1 MIPWVIYLYTSGQ
14 QPLSFL
20 IVGFGAAI
28 LAPLAL
34 IGFTKTFNKMV
45 GVISMTESKEFVR
58 IGFLSFYG
66 SRRNMIFPVEDIVP
80 LTDVYSPENQEKIL
94 KLSKFSD
101 PEDYLYLSAKG
112 VQILDEEKAKLLFGN
127 LKFFKTIKDQ
137 KVKEE

>member
-1 MIPWVIYLYTSGQ
+1 
-14 QPLSFL
+14 
-20 IVGFGAAI
+20 
-28 LAPLAL
+28 
-34 IGFTKTFNKMV
+34 
-45 GVISMTESKEFVR
+45 
-58 IGFLSFYG
+58 
-66 SRRNMIFPVEDIVP
+66 MIFPVEDIVP